1 MTETVSFPIEA
12 PAKMW
17 LLSQKFSS
25 QLFNLWHCL
34 IILFLA
40 VQGANALVQI
50 DKRTCG
56 ANRKKVNKALDE
68 AVAMAEFAHQRQVGL
83 RDGSLSPP
91 DARVTMNT
99 FLVYFTKF
107 STPGIAVSPGLC
119 GYNEKKTGNRLIG
132 ESSPSNR

>member
-1 MTETVSFPIEA
+1 LTETVSFPIEA

-68 AVAMAEFAHQRQVGL
+68 AVAMAEFAHQRQIGL
-83 RDGSLSPP
+83 RAGSLSQP
-91 DARVTMNT
+91 DLRVTMNT
-99 FLVYFTKF
+99 FRVYFTKF
-107 STPGIAVSPGLC
+107 ATPDIAVTSGPLGD
-119 GYNEKKTGNRLIG
+119 NAEETGNRLIG
-132 ESSPSNR
+132 EPPPSNR